1 MARLAGKIAL
11 ITGAGAGIGREAAI
25 LFAAEGA
32 SVVVAELDGTAGGET
47 VRLIEAAGGRAC
59 FVAMDVTEP
68 ESVESGVRQAVET
81 FGALDILYN
90 NAGGST
96 MHDGP
101 VTEVPLDEFWRAI
114 RLDLLGT
121 WLVCR
126 YGIPEL
132 IKAGGGSVINASSVV
147 ALIGW
152 GGKDAYTAAKG
163 GVTALTRS
171 MAVEY
176 APYKVRVNAVAPCV
190 TRTPR
195 VMEQLAANA
204 TTQKFAE
211 QHLLGLAEPRDV
223 AQAALFLASDEAAR
237 TTGHII
243 RVDSGLTI
251 S

>member
-1 MARLAGKIAL
+1 MARLKGKIAL
-11 ITGAGAGIGREAAI
+11 ITGAGGGIGREAAI

-32 SVVVAELDGTAGGET
+32 GVVVAELDQAAGRET
-47 VRLIEAAGGRAC
+47 VRLIESAGGRAI

-68 ESVESGVRQAVET
+68 ESVEEGIRQAVET
-81 FGALDILYN
+81 FGALHILYN

-101 VTEVPLDEFWRAI
+101 VTEAPLDEFWRAI
-114 RLDLLGT
+114 KLDLLGT

-132 IKAGGGSVINASSVV
+132 IKAGGGSVVNASSIV
-147 ALIGW
+147 ALVGW
-152 GGKDAYTAAKG
+152 NGKDAYTAAKG

-195 VMEQLAANA
+195 VMEQFAKDG
-204 TTQKFAE
+204 TTRKFAE
-211 QHLLGLAEPRDV
+211 QHLLGLAEPADV

-237 TTGHII
+237 TTGHVM